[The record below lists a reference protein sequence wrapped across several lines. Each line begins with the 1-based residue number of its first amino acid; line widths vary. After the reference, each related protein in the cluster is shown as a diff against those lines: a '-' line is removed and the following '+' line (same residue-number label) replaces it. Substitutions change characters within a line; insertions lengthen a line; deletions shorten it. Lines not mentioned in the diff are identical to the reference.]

1 MIERNYY
8 LPRSGPMPRPKDL
21 AEAVE
26 ALRQEAFPA
35 PAVKRVIL
43 HAKEFTAICPRTGQ
57 PDFGEVTVE
66 YEPNQLCLE
75 SKAFK
80 FYLWA
85 FRDEGAYCES
95 LAARIADDLF
105 EVLKPRFPARGG
117 EAVPPRR
124 NRAGSRSHALW
135 RRIICRMGYNGT
147 RRGHKCAH
155 FGNSPDTILVAEVGD
170 SYVEIQGKSELP
182 T

>member
-1 MIERNYY
+1 MVERNYY

-35 PAVKRVIL
+35 PAVKRVTL

-57 PDFGEVTVE
+57 PDFGEVIVE
-66 YEPNQLCLE
+66 YEPNLLCLE

-105 EVLKPRFPARGG
+105 EVLSPRFLRVVVKQYARGG
-117 EAVPPRR
+117 IELEAEAVR
-124 NRAGSRSHALW
+124 
-135 RRIICRMGYNGT
+135 Y
-147 RRGHKCAH
+147 
-155 FGNSPDTILVAEVGD
+155 GD
-170 SYVEIQGKSELP
+170 E
-182 T
+182 

>member
-1 MIERNYY
+1 MVERNYY

-21 AEAVE
+21 AEAVD

-35 PAVKRVIL
+35 PAVKRVTL

-57 PDFGEVTVE
+57 PDFGEVIVE

-85 FRDEGAYCES
+85 FREQGAYCES
-95 LAARIADDLF
+95 LAARIAGDLF
-105 EVLKPRFPARGG
+105 EVLQPRYLRVVVKQYSRGG
-117 EAVPPRR
+117 IELEAE
-124 NRAGSRSHALW
+124 AL
-135 RRIICRMGYNGT
+135 RY
-147 RRGHKCAH
+147 
-155 FGNSPDTILVAEVGD
+155 GD
-170 SYVEIQGKSELP
+170 E
-182 T
+182 

>member
-8 LPRSGPMPRPKDL
+8 LPRSGPMPRPQSVE
-21 AEAVE
+21 EAVE
-26 ALRQEAFPA
+26 ALKQEAFPA
-35 PAVKRVIL
+35 PPVQRVLL
-43 HAKEFTAICPRTGQ
+43 HAKEFTAVCPRTGQ
-57 PDFGEVTVE
+57 PDFGEVIVE

-105 EVLKPRFPARGG
+105 EVLQPRFLRVVVKQYPRGG
-117 EAVPPRR
+117 IELQAEAVRR
-124 NRAGSRSHALW
+124 S
-135 RRIICRMGYNGT
+135 
-147 RRGHKCAH
+147 
-155 FGNSPDTILVAEVGD
+155 DT
-170 SYVEIQGKSELP
+170 
-182 T
+182 

>member
-1 MIERNYY
+1 MVERNYY

-21 AEAVE
+21 SEAVE

-35 PAVKRVIL
+35 PAVKRVTL

-57 PDFGEVTVE
+57 PDFGEVIVE

-105 EVLKPRFPARGG
+105 EVLNPRFLRVVVKEYPRGG
-117 EAVPPRR
+117 IELEAEAVR
-124 NRAGSRSHALW
+124 
-135 RRIICRMGYNGT
+135 Y
-147 RRGHKCAH
+147 
-155 FGNSPDTILVAEVGD
+155 GD
-170 SYVEIQGKSELP
+170 E
-182 T
+182 